1 MQVFIHHIYEF
12 EKGIRNLILHTI
24 SEDLLAFV
32 KERLT
37 SKNIAY
43 KIYKIKNGRYN
54 IFFGDESC
62 INVIKSI
69 NKSNLSEYTAEEDFM
84 LGIMLGYDRKKQCD
98 RYINFKNKESIKVS

>member
-24 SEDLLAFV
+24 SKDLLSFV
-32 KERLT
+32 ENRLK

-43 KIYKIKNGRYN
+43 EIYKLKNGRYN
-54 IFFGDESC
+54 VFFGDDSC
-62 INVIKSI
+62 VNVIRKIS
-69 NKSNLSEYTAEEDFM
+69 KPNLSEYSPEEDFI

-98 RYINFKNKESIKVS
+98 RYIQFKDKENIKVS